1 MRTQCKNK
9 LLKARENAGDQV
21 VIGFYL
27 ASDWLRGLDQ
37 SHKEASIYGFNR
49 ASKGM
54 VVALTSNFHM
64 VIVKIAVVLLN
75 YDWSKNHASP
85 SQSIRSSIKDES
97 LHVLRVFPSSGS

>member
-1 MRTQCKNK
+1 MS
-9 LLKARENAGDQV
+9 
-21 VIGFYL
+21 F
-27 ASDWLRGLDQ
+27 LDQ

-85 SQSIRSSIKDES
+85 SQSIQSSIKDES